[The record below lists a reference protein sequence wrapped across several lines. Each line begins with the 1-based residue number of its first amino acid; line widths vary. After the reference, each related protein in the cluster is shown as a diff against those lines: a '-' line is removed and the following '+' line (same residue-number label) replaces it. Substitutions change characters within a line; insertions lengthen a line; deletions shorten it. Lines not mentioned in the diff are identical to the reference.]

1 MGDLKYTLQKNKNK
15 IIAGVSLVVIAGA
28 GFGLYGLLNKPE
40 IPQEEEEYIDTGIGI
55 KKADYIF
62 LANDKGD
69 IDLYSTQEDK
79 VVNTLSLNS
88 SNVILSRDSDLET
101 IMAYSNGTF
110 YELSE
115 KDGVIENK
123 EIIKYDGQA
132 KIKSFNFSND
142 YIVAL
147 ADEEAIIIDLANNKI
162 TSLEIKD
169 VDTYVI
175 ADKNLVY
182 SIGDYI
188 YSQDLT
194 SDEEPVEIEIGDK
207 SDALFFLDGKIIGF
221 NNFGQDNKKTTLLK
235 MKADDL
241 YIEFADKHDNENVYP
256 LTPDSDDTD
265 IKFIDSVDRD
275 KAKVNSHYTM
285 TMSESEK
292 NTKDRVVLPDDISD
306 KLYSPDNTV
315 STKGYFYTNKD
326 GNLTIFD
333 LRAENVDI
341 VVNTDKTFFMPIL
354 K

>member
-1 MGDLKYTLQKNKNK
+1 MGDFKYTLQKNKNK
-15 IIAGVSLVVIAGA
+15 IIAGASLVFIAGA

-40 IPQEEEEYIDTGIGI
+40 IPQEEEEYTDTGI

-62 LANDKGD
+62 LANDKGE
-69 IDLYSTQEDK
+69 IDLYSTKEDK
-79 VVNTLSLNS
+79 VVNTLSLNT
-88 SNVILSRDSDLET
+88 SNVILSRDNDLET

-123 EIIKYDGQA
+123 EIIKYDGEA
-132 KIKSFNFSND
+132 EIKSFNFSND

-147 ADEEAIIIDLANNKI
+147 ADEEAIVIDLANNKT

-169 VDTYVI
+169 IDTYVI
-175 ADKNLVY
+175 ADNNLVY

-188 YSQDLT
+188 YSKDLT

-207 SDALFFLDGKIIGF
+207 SDAFLNGKIIAF

-235 MKADDL
+235 MKANDL

-275 KAKVNSHYTM
+275 VAKVNSYYSM
-285 TMSESEK
+285 TMSESEQ
-292 NTKDRVVLPDDISD
+292 NSKDRIVLPDDTSD
-306 KLYSPDNTV
+306 NVYSPDNTV

-333 LRAENVDI
+333 LRAESVDI